1 MKSGSCPLDPLAR
14 IGSCHWLLVDME
26 VNEVSNMV
34 AAMEVDIV
42 AAMEVDIVAAMEM
55 DIVAD
60 MDVGQHR
67 GGQGG
72 RHGDG

>member
-1 MKSGSCPLDPLAR
+1 MKAGSCPLDPLAR

-42 AAMEVDIVAAMEM
+42 AAMEM

>member
-1 MKSGSCPLDPLAR
+1 MKAGSCPLDPLAR
-14 IGSCHWLLVDME
+14 IGSCHWLFVDME

-42 AAMEVDIVAAMEM
+42 AAMEM
-55 DIVAD
+55 DIVSD
-60 MDVGQHR
+60 MDVGQNG

>member
-1 MKSGSCPLDPLAR
+1 
-14 IGSCHWLLVDME
+14 ME
-26 VNEVSNMV
+26 EDEVSNM
-34 AAMEVDIV
+34 V

-60 MDVGQHR
+60 MDVGQHG

-72 RHGDG
+72 

>member
-42 AAMEVDIVAAMEM
+42 AAMEM

>member
-1 MKSGSCPLDPLAR
+1 MKAGSCPLDPLAR
-14 IGSCHWLLVDME
+14 IGSCHWLFVDME

-42 AAMEVDIVAAMEM
+42 AAMEMA
-55 DIVAD
+55 IVAD

>member
-1 MKSGSCPLDPLAR
+1 MDILTQCQNEGR
-14 IGSCHWLLVDME
+14 ILSLGPFGKNRLLVDME
-26 VNEVSNMV
+26 DLVYFHCNALEVDEVSNMV
-34 AAMEVDIV
+34 TMEV
-42 AAMEVDIVAAMEM
+42 

>member
-1 MKSGSCPLDPLAR
+1 
-14 IGSCHWLLVDME
+14 ME
-26 VNEVSNMV
+26 EDEVSNM
-34 AAMEVDIV
+34 V

-67 GGQGG
+67 GGQGLPTW
-72 RHGDG
+72 RWIRWLT

>member
-1 MKSGSCPLDPLAR
+1 MKAGSCPLDPLAR
-14 IGSCHWLLVDME
+14 IGSCHWLFVDME
-26 VNEVSNMV
+26 VNEVSNM
-34 AAMEVDIV
+34 V

>member
-1 MKSGSCPLDPLAR
+1 
-14 IGSCHWLLVDME
+14 ME
-26 VNEVSNMV
+26 EDEVSNMV

>member
-1 MKSGSCPLDPLAR
+1 M
-14 IGSCHWLLVDME
+14 
-26 VNEVSNMV
+26 SNMV

-42 AAMEVDIVAAMEM
+42 AAMKVDIVAAMEM

-72 RHGDG
+72 RHGDA

>member
-1 MKSGSCPLDPLAR
+1 MKAGSCPSDPLAR
-14 IGSCHWLLVDME
+14 IGSCHWLFVDME

>member
-1 MKSGSCPLDPLAR
+1 
-14 IGSCHWLLVDME
+14 ME
-26 VNEVSNMV
+26 EDEVSNMV

-67 GGQGG
+67 GGQGD
-72 RHGDG
+72 RHWDG